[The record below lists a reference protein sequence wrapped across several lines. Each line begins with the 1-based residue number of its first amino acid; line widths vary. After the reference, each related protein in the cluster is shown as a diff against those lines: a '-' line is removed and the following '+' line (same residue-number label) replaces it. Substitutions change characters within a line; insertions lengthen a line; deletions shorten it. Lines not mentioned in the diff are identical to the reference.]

1 MHKRGK
7 VLNND
12 SNSMC
17 WQLVT
22 PTNQMQRKLHLLTI
36 GGDELIEIYN
46 SFEFPEAEPNAN
58 ADITV
63 AAVIEKFNEYFSPR
77 SNELTTRYKFRKCV
91 QRAGEQLDAFITRL
105 KIILKECDYGDEKEK
120 QLRDQIVFGCRED
133 SLRDKFFREAAL
145 ALQMTIHICTAHQA
159 SQKQMN
165 SFREDRDE
173 TVAKIR
179 ETKQA
184 DSKRK
189 YKSENTHKRMQVL
202 WQKACVGQA
211 PLPGVWK
218 NLFPVWPR

>member
-1 MHKRGK
+1 M
-7 VLNND
+7 
-12 SNSMC
+12 
-17 WQLVT
+17 
-22 PTNQMQRKLHLLTI
+22 
-36 GGDELIEIYN
+36 
-46 SFEFPEAEPNAN
+46 
-58 ADITV
+58 
-63 AAVIEKFNEYFSPR
+63 
-77 SNELTTRYKFRKCV
+77 

-133 SLRDKFFREAAL
+133 SLRDQFFREAAL

-159 SQKQMN
+159 FQKQMN

-179 ETKQA
+179 QTKQA

-189 YKSENTHKRMQVL
+189 YKSENTQILRMQVL
-202 WQKACVGQA
+202 WQKACVGQT
-211 PLPGVWK
+211 PLPGVLE

>member
-1 MHKRGK
+1 MSQQTLSTLNKLTLSGDSAQVWTSLKQRFELY
-7 VLNND
+7 VLAAGY
-12 SNSMC
+12 
-17 WQLVT
+17 
-22 PTNQMQRKLHLLTI
+22 TNKSDAEKIALLLTI

-46 SFEFPEAEPNAN
+46 SLEFPGPEPNAN

-63 AAVIEKFNEYFSPR
+63 GAVIERFNEYFSPR

-91 QRAGEQLDAFITRL
+91 QRTGEQLDAFITRL
-105 KIILKECDYGDEKEK
+105 KIIMKVCDYGDEKDK

-145 ALQMTIHICTAHQA
+145 TLQMTIHICTAHQA

-179 ETKQA
+179 ETKPA
-184 DSKRK
+184 DSQRK
-189 YKSENTHKRMQVL
+189 YKS
-202 WQKACVGQA
+202 
-211 PLPGVWK
+211 
-218 NLFPVWPR
+218 